1 MSSTEQVWLCKEN
14 NKIYRSAHAARS
26 AAYRHRRKLE
36 KLAQMEAKR
45 AYLSNNSTSIK
56 NMFELLVEKSE
67 EFWGLKITDLE
78 WEIKG
83 APEYLYSAG
92 DLRINVRTA
101 HHVKDHKKLRHLEKL
116 VKPSGSILHRRSNSL
131 TLLKLAFT
139 GLEWSQGDWDGVS
152 TIRSKGT
159 VSVKLDLFAS
169 VKSGIE
175 LFAENNRVRSERLS
189 IARAETDAFN
199 RLVVSEFPDIT
210 YLSQCLKKVESI
222 REELVRMRSQ
232 ALNGHEAEFLKRR
245 ALIHPPEIYAT
256 YEISG
261 RIAG

>member
-26 AAYRHRRKLE
+26 AAYRHRKKLE

-45 AYLSNNSTSIK
+45 AYLSDNSTSIK

-92 DLRINVRTA
+92 DLLINVRTA

-116 VKPSGSILHRRSNSL
+116 VKPSGSILHRRLNSL

-139 GLEWSQGDWDGVS
+139 GLEWSSSDWDGVS
-152 TIRSKGT
+152 TIRSRGF

-175 LFAENNRVRSERLS
+175 LFAENNRVRSELKS
-189 IARAETDAFN
+189 IARAEIAAFN
-199 RLVVSEFPDIT
+199 RLVDSEFPDIT
-210 YLSQCLKKVESI
+210 YLDQCLKKVESI
-222 REELVRMRSQ
+222 REELVRMKRQ
-232 ALNGHEAEFLKRR
+232 ALKGHEAEFLKRR
-245 ALIHPPEIYAT
+245 ALIHPPEIYPT
-256 YEISG
+256 YETSG